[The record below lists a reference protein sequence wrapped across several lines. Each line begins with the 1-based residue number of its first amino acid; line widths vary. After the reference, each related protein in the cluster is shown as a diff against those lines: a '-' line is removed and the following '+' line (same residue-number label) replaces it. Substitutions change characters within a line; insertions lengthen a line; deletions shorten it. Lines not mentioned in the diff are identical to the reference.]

1 MLGVASLMLFRIL
14 IIKIAVLRVSG
25 HISTI
30 LIVYILGQLLDSSS
44 SVMKNNR
51 ESYFLQFIRNW
62 IRLSSLSV
70 ENNLIILD
78 LMVKSLKFSL
88 V

>member
-78 LMVKSLKFSL
+78 LMVKSRKFSL